1 MNHSTMFDP
10 SRWAKPLT
18 GICFLGAIAVVLTIA
33 SSRTSEATPAPLT
46 PVAPLA
52 QPLPA
57 KPQLELVQAER
68 FEVEKPFLNVW
79 RADRQL
85 VTKGWLLVL
94 AGDPALFIPRQ
105 VKEPVLYVG
114 AQTAQRV
121 NFPQESGRLVVI
133 VPGDFRLEDAPIF
146 FGAEALPEEL
156 RQAQIDAQLEA
167 AREKGVQ
174 PPTADAIA
182 KAQTTPWQKFASEY
196 ELRLRA
202 IELVEQHSP
211 QEQALI
217 SGARAPLVGG
227 GR

>member
-18 GICFLGAIAVVLTIA
+18 GICFLGAIAVVLAIA
-33 SSRTSEATPAPLT
+33 SSRASEAAPAPLT

-68 FEVEKPFLNVW
+68 FTVAKPFRHVW
-79 RADRQL
+79 RADQPL
-85 VTKGWLLVL
+85 VNSGWLLVL
-94 AGDPALFIPRQ
+94 SGDPALFIPRQ

-114 AQTAQRV
+114 AQTAERV
-121 NFPQESGRLVVI
+121 NFPQESGRVVVI
-133 VPGDFRLEDAPIF
+133 VPGDFQLEDAPIF

-156 RQAQIDAQLEA
+156 RQGQIDAQVEA
-167 AREKGVQ
+167 ARARGVL
-174 PPTADAIA
+174 PPSAEAIQ
-182 KAQTTPWQKFASEY
+182 KAQTTQWKEFASDY

-202 IELVEQHSP
+202 IELVAQHSP
-211 QEQALI
+211 QEVDLI
-217 SGARAPLVGG
+217 RSANATRV
-227 GR
+227 R

>member
-10 SRWAKPLT
+10 SRWAKSLT

-33 SSRTSEATPAPLT
+33 SSRTSEAAPAPLT
-46 PVAPLA
+46 PVVPLT
-52 QPLPA
+52 QPPLP
-57 KPQLELVQAER
+57 KVQLELVQAER
-68 FEVEKPFLNVW
+68 FQVEKPFRHLW
-79 RADRQL
+79 RADQPL
-85 VTKGWLLVL
+85 VNSGWLLVL
-94 AGDPALFIPRQ
+94 SGDPARFVPRQ

-121 NFPQESGRLVVI
+121 NFPEQSGKLVVI

-156 RQAQIDAQLEA
+156 RQPQIDAELEA
-167 AREKGVQ
+167 ARAAGAR
-174 PPTADAIA
+174 PPTAEAIQ
-182 KAQTTPWQKFASEY
+182 KAMTTQWKTFASDY

-202 IELVEQHSP
+202 IELVAQHSP
-211 QEQALI
+211 QEQTLI
-217 SGARAPLVGG
+217 RSVKDVPLL